1 MNLNN
6 EKRMLA
12 DRRSREDR
20 RKPASGSAA
29 HATERRFDL
38 QRRILNLDAMSI
50 DEWLADHQSKRGLYH
65 QIAMIS
71 Q

>member
-6 EKRMLA
+6 EKKLFA

-20 RKPASGSAA
+20 RNSASGSSS
-29 HATERRFDL
+29 HTSERRIDL
-38 QRRILNLDAMSI
+38 QRRILNLEAMSI
-50 DEWLADHQSKRGLYH
+50 DEWLADHRSKGGLSH
-65 QIAMIS
+65 QITTIG

>member
-6 EKRMLA
+6 EKRLLA

-20 RKPASGSAA
+20 RMSASGSASHTA
-29 HATERRFDL
+29 ERRLDL

-50 DEWLADHQSKRGLYH
+50 DEWLADHQSRRGLSH
-65 QIAMIS
+65 QITTIG